1 MRIAV
6 ITDVHANRQAL
17 EAVLEHA
24 KRQGVGHHTFLGDL
38 VGYGADPAWVVECVR
53 GHVERGATAVMGNH
67 DAAVAHQARRE
78 MRAEARASSDWTRAQ
93 LDAGQLDFLARLPLT
108 LELGEVLFVH
118 ANAFEP
124 ENWAYIE
131 GKSEAVRS
139 MQATRCRI
147 TFCGHMH
154 EPMLYHLSRLGK
166 SGSFVPAAGVGISL
180 LASRRWLVI
189 PGAAGQ
195 PRDGN
200 PAACYAIFDD
210 AAAQLTY
217 WRVPYD
223 HEAAMASIRA
233 TELPASFAERLPDGR

>member
-24 KRQGVGHHTFLGDL
+24 ESQGAEHHAFLGDF
-38 VGYGADPAWVVECVR
+38 VGYGADPAWVVDCIR
-53 GHVERGATAVMGNH
+53 SHVKRGAMSVMGNH
-67 DAAVAHQARRE
+67 DAAVAHEAGPT
-78 MRAEARASSDWTRAQ
+78 MRAEARASIDWTRTQLDEEQLAFLAQ
-93 LDAGQLDFLARLPLT
+93 LPLMQQ
-108 LELGEVLFVH
+108 LGEALFVH
-118 ANAFEP
+118 ANAFDP
-124 ENWAYIE
+124 ANWAYIE

-139 MQATRCRI
+139 MEATRCRI

-154 EPMLYHLSRLGK
+154 DPMLYHLSMLGK
-166 SGSFVPAAGVGISL
+166 SGSFVPAAGVAISL
-180 LASRRWLVI
+180 LPSRHWLVI

-200 PAACYAIFDD
+200 PAACYAVFDD
-210 AAAQLTY
+210 SVAELTY

-223 HEAAMASIRA
+223 HAAAMAAIRA
-233 TELPASFAERLPDGR
+233 TTLPPSFAERLADGR